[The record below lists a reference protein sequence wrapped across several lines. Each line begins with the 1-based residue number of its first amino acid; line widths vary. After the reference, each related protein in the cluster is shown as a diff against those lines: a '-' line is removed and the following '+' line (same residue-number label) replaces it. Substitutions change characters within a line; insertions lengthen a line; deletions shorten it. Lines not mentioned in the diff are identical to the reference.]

1 MLSAKTKKR
10 LTNALTRKSLADELE
25 AALAS
30 AAPLS
35 AKLKNAIKIALASK
49 KAANDL
55 IDAVETAGAQ
65 SLDLDTKRRIITEL
79 ASKAAG
85 DEVIAQAEA
94 SN

>member
-1 MLSAKTKKR
+1 MLTAKTKKR
-10 LTNALTRKSLADELE
+10 LINALTRKSLADELE

-65 SLDLDTKRRIITEL
+65 PLDLDTKRRIIAEL